1 MIRRPAGSTCAGVFL
16 ALGLACLVVAPAHAA
31 DGGKRARDFKVSD
44 AETEH
49 PVMPHHIVTN
59 IIDTFTERLEQV
71 HGKPADVRE
80 EMIGE
85 LVDQHFS
92 AYLDMETISREIF
105 GEHWTV
111 LEEQGLTLQ
120 AMAKVRKSFR
130 KRYIKAIS
138 KYDRQ
143 RIRVFRT
150 KVDRSDDGDARVHVK
165 VDARLKTLPV
175 DVYFHQMPNGEWR
188 IYDLKVLGTSFV
200 YGGQK
205 TFQAG
210 IRHYGLD
217 RVLNEIEMTV
227 ED

>member
-1 MIRRPAGSTCAGVFL
+1 MNTRAAVRAT
-16 ALGLACLVVAPAHAA
+16 LVVALLCCVPVAGTVFAA
-31 DGGKRARDFKVSD
+31 DGGKQASDFKALKAS
-44 AETEH
+44 AEH
-49 PVMPHHIVTN
+49 PVMPHHIVTD
-59 IIDTFTERLEQV
+59 IIDTFTARLEQV
-71 HGKPADVRE
+71 HGKPEDVRE

-92 AYLDMETISREIF
+92 AYLDMEAISREIF
-105 GEHWTV
+105 GEHWKI

-120 AMAKVRKSFR
+120 AMAKVRQSFR

-138 KYDRQ
+138 KYNRQ

-150 KVDRSDDGDARVHVK
+150 RVDRNEGGDARVHLK
-165 VDARLKTLPV
+165 VDSRLKTLPV

-200 YGGQK
+200 YAGQK

-217 RVLNEIEMTV
+217 KVLNQIEMVV
-227 ED
+227 EDD